1 MHDVEN
7 VIFQA
12 IDNAV
17 SELFPGIS
25 ISNEFVRKPSSF
37 PAVTVEETDNYPTK
51 RNLDTADHI
60 RFSTVIFDINVF
72 SNKVVGRKN
81 EVKQIMSVIDD
92 VMYLNNFI
100 CDGRDPRPNEDETIY
115 RYGAIYRAETDG
127 ENFYRP

>member
-7 VIFQA
+7 AIFA
-12 IDNAV
+12 EIDKAV
-17 SELFPGIS
+17 SEQFPGIS
-25 ISNEFVRKPSSF
+25 ISNEFVRKPPSF
-37 PAVTVEETDNYPTK
+37 PAVTVEEMNNYPTAAH
-51 RNLDTADHI
+51 LDTSNTL

-72 SNKVVGRKN
+72 SNKVVGRKA
-81 EVKQIMSVIDD
+81 EVKAIMSIIDE

-127 ENFYRP
+127 EGFYRP